1 MTTKLRLIVLVAL
14 LAVAGTCFGLFKL
27 ATRTP
32 KLTKNAAVSSAS
44 ASASAA
50 APSAPLAQP
59 SASTSSSA
67 PIARDFAVLPD
78 GRPVP
83 PLPSSAPQSV
93 GFGVVLVTYEGAQFA
108 PRKARPKA
116 EARALAEELAA
127 AAKTDFVAAVNK
139 GDPGSMSDA
148 GSVPRGVLEP
158 AAEYVL
164 FTLAKGE
171 VAAAPVDTPRG
182 YWVPRR
188 LR

>member
-1 MTTKLRLIVLVAL
+1 MTTKLRLIVLFAL

-27 ATRTP
+27 AQRTP

-44 ASASAA
+44 AVVAV
-50 APSAPLAQP
+50 PSAPLPQP
-59 SASTSSSA
+59 SASTS
-67 PIARDFAVLPD
+67 PTPPGRDFAVLPD

-83 PLPSSAPQSV
+83 PLPTSAPQEV
-93 GFGVVLVTYEGAQFA
+93 GFGVVLVTYDGAQFA

-116 EARALAEELAA
+116 EARSLAEQLAEV
-127 AAKTDFVAAVNK
+127 AKTDFVSAVNK

-158 AAEYVL
+158 ALEYVL

-171 VAAAPVDTPRG
+171 VAPTPVDTPRG